1 MIEEK
6 NEIALV
12 TLPSVPAELEAA
24 FINDEFIEG
33 LIKDIREK
41 ASSVV
46 GDLNTAKGRRA
57 YISMAANVRSTKTA
71 IDEAGKKL
79 VAEMKKRPALVDASR
94 KKVRDSLDELAVEIR
109 KPVTDWEVEQERIKA
124 EEEMN
129 AKHEE
134 ALAMNAEFDRQRA
147 AKIESDHEMALLM
160 NEKIDREREE
170 ARQKAE
176 QVKREHEE
184 RIKREAEEKA
194 RREADEAAK
203 CEIEA
208 AAAREREAT
217 LAKERAEREAKE
229 LAEKA
234 ERDRIEAEQRAEREK
249 KEAAERAER
258 EKQEAIAEEQ
268 RKAHEEAER
277 IKRENEQREQARLAE
292 EKRIKDEEARRA
304 ANVDHQKK
312 INNAAMAILMS
323 TGLSEAAARECV
335 CAIVKNQKALAT
347 SGQRP
352 PISINY

>member
-1 MIEEK
+1 MSEEK

-109 KPVTDWEVEQERIKA
+109 KPVTDWEAEQKEK
-124 EEEMN
+124 EFN
-129 AKHEE
+129 AMWDE
-134 ALAMNAEFDRQRA
+134 ALELDAKITAERAAALA
-147 AKIESDHEMALLM
+147 AKIEADHEMALLM
-160 NEKIDREREE
+160 NEKIDRDREE

-176 QVKREHEE
+176 QAKREHEE

-203 CEIEA
+203 REIEA
-208 AAAREREAT
+208 AAAREREA
-217 LAKERAEREAKE
+217 LLAKE
-229 LAEKA
+229 LAER
-234 ERDRIEAEQRAEREK
+234 ERIESEQRAEREK
-249 KEAAERAER
+249 KEALAKAER
-258 EKQEAIAEEQ
+258 ERIAAEEKAKREKEEAIQRERAAAE
-268 RKAHEEAER
+268 A
-277 IKRENEQREQARLAE
+277 REQARLAD

-304 ANVDHQKK
+304 ADENHRKVIGTAVVNGLIAH
-312 INNAAMAILMS
+312 A
-323 TGLSEAAARECV
+323 GLSREDAIAAFV
-335 CAIVKNQKALAT
+335 ALKENLIPHVT
-347 SGQRP
+347 
-352 PISINY
+352 INY

>member
-1 MIEEK
+1 MSEEK

-12 TLPSVPAELEAA
+12 ILPSVPAELEAA

-46 GDLNTAKGRRA
+46 GDLNTVKGRRS

-109 KPVTDWEVEQERIKA
+109 KPVTDWEAEQKEK
-124 EEEMN
+124 EFN
-129 AKHEE
+129 AMWDE
-134 ALAMNAEFDRQRA
+134 ALELDAKITAERAAALA

-170 ARQKAE
+170 ERQKSE
-176 QVKREHEE
+176 QAKREHEE

-203 CEIEA
+203 REIEA

-234 ERDRIEAEQRAEREK
+234 ERDRIEAERRAEREK
-249 KEAAERAER
+249 KEAAEKAER
-258 EKQEAIAEEQ
+258 DKQQAIAEEQ

-277 IKRENEQREQARLAE
+277 IKRENEQKEQARLAE

-304 ANVDHQKK
+304 SDENHRKVIGTAVVNGLIAH
-312 INNAAMAILMS
+312 A
-323 TGLSEAAARECV
+323 GLSREDAIAAFV
-335 CAIVKNQKALAT
+335 ALKENLI
-347 SGQRP
+347 P
-352 PISINY
+352 HVNINY

>member
-1 MIEEK
+1 MSEEK

-109 KPVTDWEVEQERIKA
+109 KPVTDWEAEQKEK
-124 EEEMN
+124 EFN
-129 AKHEE
+129 AMWDE
-134 ALAMNAEFDRQRA
+134 ALELDAKITAERAAALA

-176 QVKREHEE
+176 QAKREHEE

-203 CEIEA
+203 REIEA
-208 AAAREREAT
+208 ATAREREAT
-217 LAKERAEREAKE
+217 LAKERAERE
-229 LAEKA
+229 
-234 ERDRIEAEQRAEREK
+234 RIESEQ
-249 KEAAERAER
+249 RAER
-258 EKQEAIAEEQ
+258 EKQEALAKAERERIAAEE
-268 RKAHEEAER
+268 KAKREKEEAIQLLCAAAEA
-277 IKRENEQREQARLAE
+277 REQARLAE

-304 ANVDHQKK
+304 ADKEHRKT
-312 INNAAMAILMS
+312 INN
-323 TGLSEAAARECV
+323 
-335 CAIVKNQKALAT
+335 KALQDLIAAGVPEECAKLCIT
-347 SGQRP
+347 AIAKGNITA
-352 PISINY
+352 ISINY

>member
-1 MIEEK
+1 MSEEK

-109 KPVTDWEVEQERIKA
+109 KPVTDWEAEQKEK
-124 EEEMN
+124 EFN
-129 AKHEE
+129 AMWDE
-134 ALAMNAEFDRQRA
+134 ALELDAKITAERAAALA
-147 AKIESDHEMALLM
+147 AKIEADHEMALLM

-170 ARQKAE
+170 ARQKTE
-176 QVKREHEE
+176 QEKREHEE

-203 CEIEA
+203 REIEA
-208 AAAREREAT
+208 AAAREREAL

-229 LAEKA
+229 LAERA

-277 IKRENEQREQARLAE
+277 IKRENEQKEQARLAD

-304 ANVDHQKK
+304 ADKEHRKT
-312 INNAAMAILMS
+312 INN
-323 TGLSEAAARECV
+323 
-335 CAIVKNQKALAT
+335 KALQDLIAAGVPEECAKLCIT
-347 SGQRP
+347 AIAKGNITA
-352 PISINY
+352 ISINY